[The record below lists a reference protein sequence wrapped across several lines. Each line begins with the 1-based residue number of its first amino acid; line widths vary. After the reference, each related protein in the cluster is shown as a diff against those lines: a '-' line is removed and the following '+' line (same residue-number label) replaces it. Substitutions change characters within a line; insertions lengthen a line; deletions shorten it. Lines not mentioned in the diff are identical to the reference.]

1 MIESMK
7 VAVLIAAA
15 GMSNRMKSDINKTFL
30 LIDGKP
36 ILSHTI
42 NKFEKSKYVDQIIV
56 LARKEEIDY
65 VRENIIEPGGF
76 KKVVALVEGG
86 SSRQESIKNGLK
98 ILSDD
103 VDIVLSHDGA
113 RPFVHVETIDSAV
126 EDMLE
131 LRAVVVGVPVKD
143 TIKNVFD
150 DGSNKV
156 YLTPKRALLWAA
168 QTPQIFYAEDL
179 RRAYI
184 YAERENIEGTDD
196 SSLVEK
202 FGLQVTMV
210 MGSYDNIKITTPEDL
225 VLAELFRK
233 SLKEN

>member
-1 MIESMK
+1 MIDNLK

-42 NKFEKSKYVDQIIV
+42 NKFEKSKYVDEIIV
-56 LARKEEIDY
+56 LARDEEIDY
-65 VRENIIEPGGF
+65 VNENIIAPGNF
-76 KKVVALVEGG
+76 KKIKAVIAGG
-86 SSRQESIKNGLK
+86 NSRQNSIKNGLK
-98 ILSDD
+98 IVGDD
-103 VDIVLSHDGA
+103 IDIILTHDGA
-113 RPFVHVETIDSAV
+113 RPFVHVDTIDSAI
-126 EDMLE
+126 ESTLE

-143 TIKNVFD
+143 TIKSVFD
-150 DGSNKV
+150 DGGTKI
-156 YLTPKRALLWAA
+156 YLTPKRSLLWSA

-184 YAERENIEGTDD
+184 YAEREGIEGTDD

-202 FGLQVTMV
+202 YGLQVSMV

-225 VLAELFRK
+225 VLAELFRR
-233 SLKEN
+233 SLKEK